1 MEAEH
6 CLKSGWDISFKTS
19 NYGIT
24 TTPKDEWKFVVEMQ
38 SSNADMRHGRR
49 VLNIEELSESET
61 ALTARLTRVEL
72 VAVVLYT
79 GPMVIA
85 LTFNM

>member
-1 MEAEH
+1 M
-6 CLKSGWDISFKTS
+6 
-19 NYGIT
+19 
-24 TTPKDEWKFVVEMQ
+24 EMQ